1 MIEVFAD
8 AGYWIA
14 MTDTKD
20 SLCSTARRVTAEL
33 GERGEFRIVTSE
45 MVLVEFLNHFAGGG
59 EDARSVV
66 VDTLGRLRANENVL
80 IVEQTGALFARAVE
94 YYASRRDQRWSL
106 IDCSS
111 FVLMEERGIEDA
123 LAHDIDF
130 VQAGFNALL
139 RSD

>member
-14 MTDTKD
+14 MTDAKD
-20 SLCSTARRVTAEL
+20 SLCPTARRVTMEL
-33 GERGEFRIVTSE
+33 EEFRIVTSE
-45 MVLVEFLNHFAGGG
+45 MVLVEFLNHFARSG
-59 EDARSVV
+59 EPARSTAVE
-66 VDTLGRLRANENVL
+66 TIRRLSENDNVS
-80 IVEQTGALFARAVE
+80 IVEQTGALFAEALE
-94 YYASRRDQRWSL
+94 LYGSRSDQRWSL

-111 FVLMEERGIEDA
+111 FVLMRQLGIRDA

-139 RSD
+139 RSS